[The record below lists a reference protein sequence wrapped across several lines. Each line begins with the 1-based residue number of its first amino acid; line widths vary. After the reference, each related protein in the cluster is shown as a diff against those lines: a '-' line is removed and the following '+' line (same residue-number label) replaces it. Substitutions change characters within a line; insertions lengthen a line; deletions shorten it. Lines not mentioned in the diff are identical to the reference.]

1 MTMETPSGATG
12 SVAFAPPAMR
22 CRGIRGATTAVANTA
37 EDILEATDELMY
49 VLIHLND
56 LNPDDVASI
65 FFTTTPDLT
74 ATFPALAARSAGWT
88 GVPLIC
94 SHEMNVPGSLQKAV
108 RVLIHVNT
116 TKASNEIRHVYL
128 KGARQLRPEWAYTD
142 EQVAAILADAS
153 TLSVARG

>member
-1 MTMETPSGATG
+1 MIK
-12 SVAFAPPAMR
+12 
-22 CRGIRGATTAVANTA
+22 CRGIRGATTAISNAA
-37 EDILEATDELMY
+37 EDILEVTDELMH

-56 LNPDDVASI
+56 LDPDEVASI

-74 ATFPALAARSAGWT
+74 AIFPALAARSAGWT

-116 TKASNEIRHVYL
+116 TKASDEIRHVYL
-128 KGARQLRPEWAYTD
+128 KGARQLRPEWAYTE
-142 EQVAAILADAS
+142 EQVAEILADAN
-153 TLSVARG
+153 TFSVARG